1 MMSQS
6 LRRTILKRLSTEGS
20 AKQNH
25 GQLPVSMAWAGQSLG
40 DNEDADVFT
49 GRHKTLDAR
58 SSALHGE
65 YSISSK
71 GHKRK
76 QSVRARNGN
85 MQ

>member
-1 MMSQS
+1 
-6 LRRTILKRLSTEGS
+6 
-20 AKQNH
+20 
-25 GQLPVSMAWAGQSLG
+25 MAWAGQSLG